1 MFHIYSIFTNPS
13 WDLRCMEKDFILFI
27 KWTLSHS
34 RMVCFSLSERCEIF
48 TRPNFHTS
56 GFSQRALWHLSP
68 TSEPCSVLVAWLAL
82 NTSISFFKQRLPSIQ
97 LHLSD
102 SAGAKDKDLDRAF
115 HSVLPITC
123 LNHQLT
129 NTFCPKVPKA
139 STQLH
144 RPVPPTLVPIQKQP
158 VEQSEGR
165 MPRW

>member
-68 TSEPCSVLVAWLAL
+68 TSEPCSVLVAWLDL
-82 NTSISFFKQRLPSIQ
+82 NTSISFFKQRLPNIQ

-102 SAGAKDKDLDRAF
+102 SAGVKDKDLDSLSQCF
-115 HSVLPITC
+115 TYNLPKPPTDKQVLPKGTQGIHTAAQTC
-123 LNHQLT
+123 T
-129 NTFCPKVPKA
+129 SDTGSNTKA
-139 STQLH
+139 ASGTIRRQDA
-144 RPVPPTLVPIQKQP
+144 
-158 VEQSEGR
+158 
-165 MPRW
+165 